1 MVGRAAEVAVPAEDP
16 ARRERSPEISAEVP
30 RWPTVFTEAAPEIP
44 VEEIPVAQ
52 EIPTETPVEIGM
64 EIPVA
69 AEIPVAEVLAEVARR
84 GSSDMPVSPELCVG
98 PARSAEVTTEIRCWR
113 T

>member
-1 MVGRAAEVAVPAEDP
+1 MVGRAAEVAVPAEVP
-16 ARRERSPEISAEVP
+16 SRRERSPEISAEVP
-30 RWPTVFTEAAPEIP
+30 RQPAAFTEAAP
-44 VEEIPVAQ
+44 EIPVAQ